1 MRHPLSKALLVWYAA
16 NARDLPWRRTRDPYA
31 IWVSEIMLQ
40 QTRVEAVLP
49 YYERWMGR
57 FPDVQ
62 SLAAASQEE
71 VLALWEGLGYYSRAR
86 HLHRAAQV
94 LVAEHGGQLPVT
106 AAELERLPG
115 IGRYTAAAIA
125 TFAFGADAIALDGN
139 LRRILSRLFD
149 LPLDPRTPEGEQRL
163 LAQAADLLPR
173 GRASEFNQAL
183 MDLGT
188 TICTPRSPDCL
199 HCPLA
204 QACLARARRTQ
215 AQRPVRA
222 RRRPIPH
229 RTVAAAVLR
238 RNGDVLVGRRPEGG
252 LLGGLWEFP
261 GGKQESDET
270 LKACLRRE
278 LREEL
283 GVKVVV
289 GEEIAAF
296 ENTYTHF
303 RVTVHAFE
311 CRLASGE
318 PRPLDHS
325 QIRWTP
331 IARLGRLPMGKVDR
345 AIARLIASAQ
355 GGESG

>member
-1 MRHPLSKALLVWYAA
+1 MFHPLTKSLLAWYEA
-16 NARDLPWRRTRDPYA
+16 NDRDLPWRRTHDPYA

-40 QTRVEAVLP
+40 QTRVETVLP
-49 YYERWMGR
+49 YYERWMAR
-57 FPDVQ
+57 FPDLQ

-71 VLALWEGLGYYSRAR
+71 ILTLWEGLGYYSRAR
-86 HLHRAAQV
+86 HLHRAAQL
-94 LVAEHGGQLPVT
+94 LVAEYDGRLPET
-106 AAELERLPG
+106 AAELKGLPG
-115 IGRYTAAAIA
+115 IGPYTAAAIA

-139 LRRILSRLFD
+139 LRRVLSRLFD
-149 LPLDPRTPEGEQRL
+149 LRLDPRTPQGERRL
-163 LAQAADLLPR
+163 LAQTADLLPR

-188 TICTPRSPDCL
+188 TLCTPRSPDCL
-199 HCPLA
+199 RCPLA
-204 QACLARARRTQ
+204 RGCLANARRTQ
-215 AQRPVRA
+215 ARRPVRS

-229 RTVAAAVLR
+229 RKITAAVLR
-238 RNGDVLVGRRPEGG
+238 RNGDVLVGRRREGQ

-289 GEEIAAF
+289 GEEIGAF
-296 ENTYTHF
+296 ENAYTHF

-318 PRPLDHS
+318 PRALDHS
-325 QIRWTP
+325 EIRWTP
-331 IARLGRLPMGKVDR
+331 IARLRRLPMGKVDR
-345 AIARLIASAQ
+345 AIARLIAV
-355 GGESG
+355 GRGR

>member
-1 MRHPLSKALLVWYAA
+1 MRHPLSKALLVWYGA
-16 NARDLPWRRTRDPYA
+16 NARDLPWRRTHDPYA

-49 YYERWMGR
+49 YYKRWMAR
-57 FPDVQ
+57 FPDIHT
-62 SLAAASQEE
+62 LAAASQEE

-94 LVAEHGGQLPVT
+94 LVAEHGGRLPET

-149 LPLDPRTPEGEQRL
+149 LPLDPRTPEGERRL
-163 LAQAADLLPR
+163 LAQAAGLLPR

-183 MDLGT
+183 MDLGA

-199 HCPLA
+199 RCPLA

-238 RNGDVLVGRRPEGG
+238 RNGDVLVGRRPEGS

-261 GGKQESDET
+261 GGKQESGET

-289 GEEIAAF
+289 GEEIGAF

-318 PRPLDHS
+318 PRALDHS
-325 QIRWTP
+325 EIRWTP
-331 IARLGRLPMGKVDR
+331 IARLGRLPMGKIDR
-345 AIARLIASAQ
+345 AIARRIASGQ
-355 GGESG
+355 GGESA